1 MRAKRSEQGMILI
14 VAIGMLGIL
23 SLIAAGAVL
32 SCAMAKR
39 GLAKQRLRARAEAIA
54 EAGIETGL
62 FELARNPAYRGE
74 RDVQVTGGS
83 VDIAVRPARERG
95 GMIVEARGRALSS
108 GLPLAQISVKI
119 IACRGSDGRYVIRG
133 WRRAAVRETSGG

>member
-39 GLAKQRLRARAEAIA
+39 GLAKQRLRARAEA
-54 EAGIETGL
+54 
-62 FELARNPAYRGE
+62 NPY
-74 RDVQVTGGS
+74 
-83 VDIAVRPARERG
+83 VR
-95 GMIVEARGRALSS
+95 
-108 GLPLAQISVKI
+108 
-119 IACRGSDGRYVIRG
+119 C
-133 WRRAAVRETSGG
+133 